1 LGPTGFGVDARGACT
16 PWLGLCVCLLA
27 DWVGRRFLPGLRC
40 PWLALLWP
48 VPAHTRAGPW
58 WLAFGS
64 WVFLGALTRAF
75 LHDCCHSG
83 SSRFLSLHYLL
94 LFRPIPLLSIAGYWI
109 AFEGCLEHHLEVV
122 GSKAEAED
130 LVIYGAVTMPAS
142 CALTEAWIA
151 LATQHGLRAN
161 PDQDPSR
168 SGSLLGLPTVAP
180 LVTKGT
186 ARIWD
191 LVTGSALSA
200 GGITL
205 RPQRLR

>member
-1 LGPTGFGVDARGACT
+1 ML
-16 PWLGLCVCLLA
+16 
-27 DWVGRRFLPGLRC
+27 LPGLRC

-64 WVFLGALTRAF
+64 WVLLGAFTRAF

-83 SSRFLSLHYLL
+83 SSRSLFLHYLL

-122 GSKAEAED
+122 GSKAVAED
-130 LVIYGAVTMPAS
+130 LVIIGAITIPAS
-142 CALTEAWIA
+142 CAMTVAWIA
-151 LATQHGLRAN
+151 LGTVQGLRAKA
-161 PDQDPSR
+161 DRDPSR
-168 SGSLLGLPTVAP
+168 SGSLLGLPTVVP
-180 LVTKGT
+180 RGMQGFDKP
-186 ARIWD
+186 
-191 LVTGSALSA
+191 TGSARNV

-205 RPQRLR
+205 QPQRLR